1 MVDLSEMA
9 GRAGY
14 YGTRCALIRESRIF
28 RAGARKFYAI
38 RKSLIYKYICRKMIY
53 FAIKTA

>member
-14 YGTRCALIRESRIF
+14 YGTRCALIRIFRIF
-28 RAGARKFYAI
+28 LEPCGGAGKQKQQSREGNSEKI
-38 RKSLIYKYICRKMIY
+38 END
-53 FAIKTA
+53 